1 MINHTAG
8 EPDSDLKISCRQIS
22 PFIPHNYT
30 ESSFPVCVFSYV
42 LVNTGNEN
50 ADVSLLFTWANSI
63 GGTSASTGGHFNEPY
78 VDEDG
83 VRGVH
88 LHHETAAKGGRPV
101 TFAIAAKETQG
112 VTISTFP
119 CFSILDKEGDHSAK
133 AMWGEMKEKGAF
145 DSGNWHSGISKPSQK
160 GASIGAALAAQVL
173 IPPNEKKEVVFAL
186 AWDSPEAKF
195 GKGTSYYRCASGHFK
210 RMPNLCLFLPDKLVT
225 TYFALIAGDIHS
237 SMVPRAM
244 LLQSLHMMHFLVL
257 KTH

>member
-1 MINHTAG
+1 MAGNVVDFDEKNFQVMYSSAAKVCLTSLCYILVRLLTA
-8 EPDSDLKISCRQIS
+8 ITTHA
-22 PFIPHNYT
+22 F
-30 ESSFPVCVFSYV
+30 FV
-42 LVNTGNEN
+42 L
-50 ADVSLLFTWANSI
+50 SLL
-63 GGTSASTGGHFNEPY
+63 
-78 VDEDG
+78 
-83 VRGVH
+83 
-88 LHHETAAKGGRPV
+88 
-101 TFAIAAKETQG
+101 Q
-112 VTISTFP
+112 
-119 CFSILDKEGDHSAK
+119 
-133 AMWGEMKEKGAF
+133 KGAF

>member
-1 MINHTAG
+1 VAGNVVDFDEKNFQVMYSSAAKVCLTSLCYILVGLLTA
-8 EPDSDLKISCRQIS
+8 ITTHA
-22 PFIPHNYT
+22 F
-30 ESSFPVCVFSYV
+30 FV
-42 LVNTGNEN
+42 L
-50 ADVSLLFTWANSI
+50 SLL
-63 GGTSASTGGHFNEPY
+63 
-78 VDEDG
+78 
-83 VRGVH
+83 
-88 LHHETAAKGGRPV
+88 
-101 TFAIAAKETQG
+101 Q
-112 VTISTFP
+112 
-119 CFSILDKEGDHSAK
+119 
-133 AMWGEMKEKGAF
+133 KGAF